1 MESAVASVADLFR
14 SQSLT
19 LRRPSATPADPFAGL
34 INVPPAPGD
43 FDLGGFFGGIVTDIV
58 QRLPR
63 IPRPTL
69 PAPRGPTRGPTGR
82 GPLPIPI
89 PIPIPEGLFG
99 GNGGCPGGAVNP
111 CCSGEHLDKATMSRC
126 VSNRRMNFGNTRA
139 LKRAIRRAKGFER
152 LVKSNRKSLRS
163 LAKI

>member
-1 MESAVASVADLFR
+1 MADIPDLFASTQR
-14 SQSLT
+14 LT
-19 LRRPSATPADPFAGL
+19 LRPNVSPSDPFFGL
-34 INVPPAPGD
+34 INVPPPGEQ
-43 FDLGGFFGGIVTDIV
+43 DLGGFGGIITDIL
-58 QRLPR
+58 QRIP
-63 IPRPTL
+63 IPRPRL
-69 PAPRGPTRGPTGR
+69 PAPRGPTPGPTGR
-82 GPLPIPI
+82 GPLPIPL

-111 CCSGEHLDKATMSRC
+111 CCQGQHLDKATMTKC